1 MIKLDLYLGD
11 DEEHYVAVVTSY
23 RAGDPG
29 RIWGPP
35 EHCYPPE
42 PAEIDWELCTP
53 DGKPAPDVVLSE
65 QRIDSITCE
74 LLQLVEEEKDDYEP
88 DYTERWHC
96 T

>member
-1 MIKLDLYLGD
+1 
-11 DEEHYVAVVTSY
+11 
-23 RAGDPG
+23 
-29 RIWGPP
+29 
-35 EHCYPPE
+35 
-42 PAEIDWELCTP
+42 LCTP